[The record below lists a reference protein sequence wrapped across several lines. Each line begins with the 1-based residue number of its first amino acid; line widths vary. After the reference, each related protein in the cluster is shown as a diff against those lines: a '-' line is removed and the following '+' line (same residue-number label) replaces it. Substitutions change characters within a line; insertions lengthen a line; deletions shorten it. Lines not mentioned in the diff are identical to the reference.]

1 MEFDRDVSVL
11 FRDVITKLDRHLE
24 VCRNAGNRSF
34 EVSEI
39 CVNVCSTSSTKW
51 EKHLLGIIG
60 FLKVGRK
67 RLFVY
72 DRHGQQWEMNP
83 LCVLDFYVHESRQ
96 RMGCGRRLFDFMLK
110 SENLQPQHFA
120 IDRPSLKFSSFLAKH
135 YGLRAEIPQ
144 VNNFVIFEG
153 FFTNRPGSDFIKNR
167 HNGQNRPADYISNE
181 GSQSQRAMHNNYNIQ
196 HHYLR
201 NKNRPPSGYR
211 ASQVAAGLP
220 SSRHSPQH
228 IQQEHGVLKEL
239 NLNPRS
245 AHNLSTN
252 HSSPMG
258 RNSPKVGIICT
269 VATSLHPTPRQM
281 HPGQTTPSISP
292 SARPAGPGARRQ
304 REREAP
310 PRDYLNS
317 FNMHHDYQGRGGHLK
332 VPSDPRMGPSQPS
345 ANMDSVKNTTGF
357 ECGDGTYKGVSGI
370 PVFACDRTSDR
381 DSPYPGLP
389 AIGERTKPVAAGP
402 LDSTR
407 SMNSVGGG
415 YYTRPMFYT
424 NGDASW
430 TVMGV
435 LRNQNQ
441 MSARYSGHSR
451 LW

>member
-24 VCRNAGNRSF
+24 VCRNAGNSF
-34 EVSEI
+34 RD
-39 CVNVCSTSSTKW
+39 
-51 EKHLLGIIG
+51 L
-60 FLKVGRK
+60 RQ
-67 RLFVY
+67 RLFHVI
-72 DRHGQQWEMNP
+72 DK
-83 LCVLDFYVHESRQ
+83 
-96 RMGCGRRLFDFMLK
+96 MGEASAR

-181 GSQSQRAMHNNYNIQ
+181 GSQSQRAVHNYNIQ

-258 RNSPKVGIICT
+258 RNSPKVGYSESDLRSLS
-269 VATSLHPTPRQM
+269 AGSNTSRGMGLQNNMYSRHQPAPNPTPDASRSNHAFNLAQR
-281 HPGQTTPSISP
+281 PPSGSR
-292 SARPAGPGARRQ
+292 SKKT
-304 REREAP
+304 ERAP

-345 ANMDSVKNTTGF
+345 ANMDSVKNTTRF

-381 DSPYPGLP
+381 DSPYPGYRFTWESLSRSLP

-407 SMNSVGGG
+407 STNSVGGG